1 MTLKMVILM
10 LTQGYNV
17 PPSLPPTTSWTELV
31 STLYS
36 NPATVTCRAPPS
48 CAPPACWLLNYDP
61 FILSFHSTLFYHS
74 VLSFHSITQSSY
86 HAAFCAPNSGPL
98 DRLRASEDPA
108 AWCAVRGRVDD
119 RGEKVR
125 AGRESRSEI
134 RPAQLQHS
142 IAQLTTAAR
151 CLETEMGLE
160 DAAEHCWGLCLWVDY
175 LHIILPAP
183 SDI

>member
-1 MTLKMVILM
+1 MS
-10 LTQGYNV
+10 
-17 PPSLPPTTSWTELV
+17 PPASLRQHLGLC
-31 STLYS
+31 LYLHS
-36 NPATVTCRAPPS
+36 TVTQQPWHAWAPPS

-86 HAAFCAPNSGPL
+86 HAAFCAPNSAPL

-125 AGRESRSEI
+125 AGRENRSEI
-134 RPAQLQHS
+134 RPAQLQRS
-142 IAQLTTAAR
+142 SPLPPGVWRRRWGWRTQPSTA
-151 CLETEMGLE
+151 EVYVYE
-160 DAAEHCWGLCLWVDY
+160 
-175 LHIILPAP
+175 
-183 SDI
+183 